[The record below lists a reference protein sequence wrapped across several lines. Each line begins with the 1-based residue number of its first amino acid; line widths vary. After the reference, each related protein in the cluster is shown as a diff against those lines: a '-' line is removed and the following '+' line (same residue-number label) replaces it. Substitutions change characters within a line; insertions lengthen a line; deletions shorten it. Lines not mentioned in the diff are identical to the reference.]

1 MIEITNLTKTTNRT
15 AIIRD
20 ISFRSEHKEILGLLG
35 HDGAGK
41 TTLMKILSGAIT
53 PSSGQIK
60 ISGID
65 IGLKALQAKKIIGY
79 QPETLRNHHTITVK
93 AFLDFIADVRGFR
106 GKNKRKMVDRAVD
119 RLDLRRTLK
128 YSIDTL
134 PTGLKRQVAIAQ
146 AILHDPVLLL
156 LDEPTEGLAP
166 HQKHNIRSL
175 IDSLRSEMSIII
187 ASRNPD
193 EVACVCDRALIIADG
208 RLMAD
213 LPVSA
218 LKHSS
223 RHFQAVTLTAEGP
236 LDLLALA
243 VLPGV
248 AGIEEHRQTPD
259 TVTVLAMPGQIIYPH
274 INALIANRRWKI
286 NSLQVESGR
295 LDDVVHHLSQEVP
308 H

>member
-1 MIEITNLTKTTNRT
+1 
-15 AIIRD
+15 
-20 ISFRSEHKEILGLLG
+20 
-35 HDGAGK
+35 
-41 TTLMKILSGAIT
+41 MKMLSGAVT
-53 PSSGQIK
+53 PSSGNIN
-60 ISGID
+60 IFGFD
-65 IGLKALQAKKIIGY
+65 IGLEPLQAKKIIGY
-79 QPETLRNHHTITVK
+79 QPEIPINPHTITVK
-93 AFLDFIADVRGFR
+93 SFLDFIADVRGFR

-166 HQKHNIRSL
+166 HQKNNIRTLITSL
-175 IDSLRSEMSIII
+175 TSEMSIII
-187 ASRNPD
+187 ASRSPE
-193 EVACVCDRALIIADG
+193 EVACVCDRALIIAEG
-208 RLMAD
+208 QLMAD
-213 LPVSA
+213 LPVSV
-218 LKHSS
+218 LKRSS
-223 RHFQAVTLTAEGP
+223 RHFQAVTLATDGP

-248 AGIEEHRQTPD
+248 AGIEEHRQTPG
-259 TVTVLAMPGQIIYPH
+259 TVTILAMPGQIIYPH

-295 LDDVVHHLSQEVP
+295 LDDVVHQLSQEASN
-308 H
+308 

>member
-1 MIEITNLTKTTNRT
+1 MFEIKNLTKITNRRL
-15 AIIRD
+15 IIND
-20 ISFRSEHKEILGLLG
+20 ISFRGEPNESLGLLG

-41 TTLMKILSGAIT
+41 TTLMKMLSGALR
-53 PSSGQIK
+53 PSSGHINV
-60 ISGID
+60 SGID
-65 IGLKALQAKKIIGY
+65 ISLNPLQVKKIIGY
-79 QPETLRNHHTITVK
+79 QPETLINHRTITVK
-93 AFLDFIADVRGFR
+93 VFLDFIADIRGLR

-119 RLDLRRTLK
+119 RLDLTRTLK

-146 AILHDPVLLL
+146 AILHDPALLL

-166 HQKHNIRSL
+166 HQKHNIRTLITSL
-175 IDSLRSEMSIII
+175 TSEMNIII
-187 ASRNPD
+187 ASRSPE
-193 EVACVCDRALIIADG
+193 EVACVCDRALVIAEG
-208 RLMAD
+208 QLVAD

-218 LKHSS
+218 LKRSS
-223 RHFQAVTLTAEGP
+223 RHFQAVTLATDGP

-248 AGIEEHRQTPD
+248 AGIEEHRQAPG

-274 INALIANRRWKI
+274 INALIANRGWKI

-295 LDDVVHHLSQEVP
+295 LDDVVHHLSQEASN
-308 H
+308 